1 VVTCCNPDATAGKQ
15 EGNPTWTNYGG
26 KIVDSGK
33 SPRECRE
40 GPTRVRDIIVPKDD
54 GSIGRLLARSRDGR
68 YRRLVNMR
76 ILNTCAAALVGLALT
91 ATVVGAQADDKAT
104 IAAGKKLFNTTD
116 PPCTKCHG
124 AEGKGKK
131 DKETL
136 LDGVGTRLSPAQIRE
151 WIVDP
156 ETQTAKLEK
165 QPKVAMK
172 PVKLTD
178 PEVDALVAYLL
189 SLKPR

>member
-1 VVTCCNPDATAGKQ
+1 
-15 EGNPTWTNYGG
+15 
-26 KIVDSGK
+26 
-33 SPRECRE
+33 
-40 GPTRVRDIIVPKDD
+40 
-54 GSIGRLLARSRDGR
+54 
-68 YRRLVNMR
+68 MR
-76 ILNTCAAALVGLALT
+76 IVSTCAATLVGLALT
-91 ATVVGAQADDKAT
+91 ATVAGAQAPDAAK

-131 DKETL
+131 EKETL
-136 LDGVGTRLSPAQIRE
+136 LDGVSARISPAEIRQ
-151 WIVDP
+151 WIMDP
-156 ETQTAKLEK
+156 ETMTAKLPK